1 MPAASSPINRWK
13 KMLSHDAVA
22 SLEALVGDCL
32 QESGYQLT
40 IPEHDRRRNLR
51 HVWMR
56 TVYPAL
62 LDAKLWLKTRTPAG
76 RFSNLSALEVSEL
89 ATDGHSE

>member
-1 MPAASSPINRWK
+1 MLAESNPINRWK
-13 KMLSHDAVA
+13 KMLSHHAVA

-32 QESGYQLT
+32 QESGYELT
-40 IPEHDRRRNLR
+40 IPEQDRRRNLR

-62 LDAKLWLKTRTPAG
+62 LDAKLWLKTHTPAG
-76 RFSNLSALEVSEL
+76 RFSDLSALEISEL
-89 ATDGHSE
+89 ATDEHS

>member
-1 MPAASSPINRWK
+1 
-13 KMLSHDAVA
+13 MLPHDAVA

-32 QESGYQLT
+32 QESGYELT
-40 IPEHDRRRNLR
+40 TPDRDRQRNLR

-56 TVYPAL
+56 SVYPAL
-62 LDAKLWLKTRTPAG
+62 LDAKLWLKTHTPAG

-89 ATDGHSE
+89 ATDRHSE